1 MPTTCHACDPANP
14 DRIFTPSADGWR
26 ASFEPHFNGPP
37 SVVNG
42 GVAAGSLACPALALA
57 QDEGVRRPVLLRI
70 NARLRRP
77 VPVATDLLAVA
88 APGAEGAIDVT
99 VQNGAEALVVG
110 TMRVADTG
118 RPPEPGD
125 ALQPVPDHLA
135 ASLAVMSRI
144 ALEEP
149 GALAVRH
156 EDHPFPRCYSC
167 GPMNPRGLRIFPRTT
182 ATNAVSAS
190 WQPAAGHAEASGA
203 IPSATVAAALDC
215 SNAMALSLAHEEMD
229 GMRALEPLLASFD
242 MHVLKVPPAG
252 RPDAYRVVGL
262 AAGADGRRKFSV
274 SALFDAAGEPYAVAE
289 TAWVLLPK
297 GSFG

>member
-1 MPTTCHACDPANP
+1 MTTCHACDPANP
-14 DRIFTPSADGWR
+14 DRIFTPAADGWR

-42 GVAAGSLACPALALA
+42 GVAAGSLACPAVAWA
-57 QDEGVRRPVLLRI
+57 QREGARQPVLLRV

-77 VPVATDLLAVA
+77 VPVATDLFAVA
-88 APGAEGAIDVT
+88 APGAEGAIHVNVRRGD
-99 VQNGAEALVVG
+99 EPLVVG
-110 TMRVADTG
+110 TVRVADVQ
-118 RPPEPGD
+118 RPPGHGD
-125 ALQPVPDHLA
+125 ALQPAPDHLVDTLA
-135 ASLAVMSRI
+135 AMSRI
-144 ALEEP
+144 ALEAP

-156 EDHPFPRCYSC
+156 EDHPFPGCYSC

-182 ATNAVSAS
+182 STNAVSAF
-190 WQPAAGHAEASGA
+190 WRPAVGHVETTGA

-215 SNAMALSLAHEEMD
+215 SNAMALSTAHEEMD

-262 AAGADGRRKFSV
+262 ATGADGRRKFSV
-274 SALFDAAGEPYAVAE
+274 SALFDAAGELYAVAE